1 MAKRQG
7 VDWRNVFAVEV
18 PGFDGWMWKMT
29 EREESGVAPDFSSMN
44 KFNMLPLDKCV
55 CKRERA

>member
-1 MAKRQG
+1 M
-7 VDWRNVFAVEV
+7 FAVEV